1 MNVTLAVLT
10 VVIAIAAAARSTWSP
25 CGQSML
31 SQINPIAEAGRGQ
44 RYRRTAGWFVVG
56 AAAGGLCLGGV
67 CAGFAAL
74 VARADLSSR
83 QALTAAAAAAVAAAL
98 VDSRLLGFGP
108 PFIRRQVDEVWLTR
122 YRSWVYGSGFGW
134 QIGVGFTTYVMTA
147 AVPLTVVLA
156 VLSAQPALALAIG
169 TMFGLARGSTV
180 LLSSSLRTQDALFA
194 FHRRFAARGEALRR
208 SVIVVQL
215 VAASVAAWA
224 ASATVFAVVVTAFAV
239 ALTAWTCARGLA
251 DRAHRA
257 TANGRLAADM

>member
-1 MNVTLAVLT
+1 VNVTLAVLT
-10 VVIAIAAAARSTWSP
+10 VMIAIAAAARSTWSP

-44 RYRRTAGWFVVG
+44 RYRRTAGWFVAG
-56 AAAGGLCLGGV
+56 ATAGGLCLGGV
-67 CAGFAAL
+67 CAGIAAL
-74 VARADLSSR
+74 VARSGLSSR
-83 QALTAAAAAAVAAAL
+83 QALAAAAAAALAAAV
-98 VDSRLLGFGP
+98 VDARLLGFGP
-108 PFIRRQVDEVWLTR
+108 PFIRRQVNEVWLTR

-156 VLSAQPALALAIG
+156 VLTAEPVLALAIG

-180 LLSSSLRTQDALFA
+180 FLSASSRTQDALFA

-215 VAASVAAWA
+215 VAATVAAWA
-224 ASATVFAVVVTAFAV
+224 ASTTVFALVVTTLAV
-239 ALTAWTCARGLA
+239 ALTVWTCARGWA
-251 DRAHRA
+251 DRARRA
-257 TANGRLAADM
+257 TSRPRLASDM

>member
-31 SQINPIAEAGRGQ
+31 SQINPIAEAGRGR
-44 RYRRTAGWFVVG
+44 RYRRTAGWFVAG
-56 AAAGGLCLGGV
+56 ATTGGLCLGGA
-67 CAGFAAL
+67 CAGLAAL
-74 VARADLSSR
+74 VDRSAISSR
-83 QALTAAAAAAVAAAL
+83 QALGAGAAAALAAAV
-98 VDSRLLGFGP
+98 VDARLLGFGP
-108 PFIRRQVDEVWLTR
+108 PFIRRQVNENWLSR

-134 QIGVGFTTYVMTA
+134 QIGVGFSTYVMTA

-156 VLSAQPALALAIG
+156 VLGAEPAFALAVG
-169 TMFGLARGSTV
+169 TLFGVARGSTV
-180 LLSSSLRTQDALFA
+180 FLSASLRTQDALFA

-215 VAASVAAWA
+215 VAATVAAWA
-224 ASATVFAVVVTAFAV
+224 ASATVFAIVVTIFAT
-239 ALTAWTCARGLA
+239 ALTVWTCARGLA

-257 TANGRLAADM
+257 APSRRLATDM

>member
-1 MNVTLAVLT
+1 MNGTLAVLT

-31 SQINPIAEAGRGQ
+31 SQINPIAEAGRGR
-44 RYRRTAGWFVVG
+44 RYHRTAGWFVAG
-56 AAAGGLCLGGV
+56 ATAGGLCLGSV
-67 CAGFAAL
+67 CAGLAAL
-74 VARADLSSR
+74 AARSDLSSR
-83 QALTAAAAAAVAAAL
+83 HALTAAAAAAAVAAL

-108 PFIRRQVDEVWLTR
+108 PFVRRQVDEVWLTR

-147 AVPLTVVLA
+147 AVPLTVVFA
-156 VLSAQPALALAIG
+156 VLTAEQALALAIG
-169 TMFGLARGSTV
+169 AMFGLARGSTV
-180 LLSSSLRTQDALFA
+180 FFSASLRTQDALFA

-215 VAASVAAWA
+215 VAASIAAWA
-224 ASATVFAVVVTAFAV
+224 AHATVFAIVVTALSV

-251 DRAHRA
+251 DRARR
-257 TANGRLAADM
+257 TQPNPRLAADM